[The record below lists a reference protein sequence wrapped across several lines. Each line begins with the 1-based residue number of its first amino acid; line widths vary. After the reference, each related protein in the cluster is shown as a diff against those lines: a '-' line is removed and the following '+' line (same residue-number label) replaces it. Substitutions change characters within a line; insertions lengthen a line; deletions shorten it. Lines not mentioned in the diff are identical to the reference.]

1 MFRVF
6 KEKKSDQ
13 DTRQFGFFLM
23 IIQWDSDQSKNCDL
37 VEVTIVLSEGA
48 NTLQG
53 ESGAN
58 RAVDIQICKTSESSE
73 LIDPKMLYMYVIYV
87 VMEPI
92 TNMIQTRSLQLVTH
106 PQALSKKEKKKKEA
120 KLGTFASVSYSS
132 THQLPKV

>member
-1 MFRVF
+1 
-6 KEKKSDQ
+6 
-13 DTRQFGFFLM
+13 
-23 IIQWDSDQSKNCDL
+23 
-37 VEVTIVLSEGA
+37 
-48 NTLQG
+48 
-53 ESGAN
+53 
-58 RAVDIQICKTSESSE
+58 VDIQICKTSESSE

-106 PQALSKKEKKKKEA
+106 PQALSKKEKKEEA